1 MGYLKG
7 RYSCTITQLGSYWW
21 TSLKDT
27 RSRHFVT
34 LVTEGFPTDDVANSL
49 PSCFGLTSAAY
60 TAAKNAIID
69 AQLSVIRARTTVDDA
84 DIASMMADGQV
95 EGQWGSDAVLDHMPA
110 ETFDQLYSAA
120 THDGTV
126 NAAMHEEFEARGL
139 DTTFIPARPHV
150 EYEEMAERVR
160 SVMDNDA
167 RKTRRS
173 EITNPLHTAEQ
184 ARRNVEASKL
194 ADMLKDRPIID
205 EAPPKDDTVTKAYG
219 AIGKSQA
226 GRASIKKSHRGEGE
240 NFID

>member
-7 RYSCTITQLGSYWW
+7 RYSCTITQVGPYWW
-21 TSLKDT
+21 TKLKDVRT
-27 RSRHFVT
+27 QSSVT
-34 LVTEGFPTDDVANSL
+34 LVTEGFPTNDVANSL
-49 PSCFGLTSAAY
+49 PSSFGLTGAAY

-95 EGQWGSDAVLDHMPA
+95 EGQWGSDAELDHMPA

-139 DTTFIPARPHV
+139 DTAIIPPMPARPRT
-150 EYEEMAERVR
+150 EQEEMAERIRTVQ
-160 SVMDNDA
+160 
-167 RKTRRS
+167 
-173 EITNPLHTAEQ
+173 Q
-184 ARRNVEASKL
+184 A
-194 ADMLKDRPIID
+194 
-205 EAPPKDDTVTKAYG
+205 DT
-219 AIGKSQA
+219 KSTA
-226 GRASIKKSHRGEGE
+226 GRMSIKKSHRGEGE